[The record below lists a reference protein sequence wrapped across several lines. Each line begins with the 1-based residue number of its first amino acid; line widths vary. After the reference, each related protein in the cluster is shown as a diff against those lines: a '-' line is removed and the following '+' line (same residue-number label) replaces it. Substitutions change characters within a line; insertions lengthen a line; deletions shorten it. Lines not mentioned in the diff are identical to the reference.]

1 MKKILLIFAAIL
13 AMAANTAYAELTAT
27 PVTVQYPGYS
37 PAAAMLVDE
46 EGVAVL
52 TPVVVYE
59 SGTDVEVVFLGDGA
73 GDGIHDGKQFTLH
86 DVLRGNESFAPDAV
100 RLKGLW
106 IESADLQ
113 SVMVSKNFFVKN
125 NKWCVT
131 FKHIL
136 ADGHSEEFFVI
147 DEDGNNLGVIPNLE
161 SNASPCI
168 FLDGF
173 YCGTPY
179 LLASN
184 ENSEDGGFQ
193 LYTFTGSAGV
203 VANKVT
209 SITGAYPNP
218 LPAGQTLT
226 VSLDRAADNATFF
239 TVTDMTGR
247 QVYRHRVTPG
257 ENSFRL
263 SGARFGHGRYVYTVI
278 YGDGESVS
286 GNLMA
291 E

>member
-1 MKKILLIFAAIL
+1 MKKILLIFAAIF
-13 AMAANTAYAELTAT
+13 AMAANAAYAELTAT
-27 PVTVQYPGYS
+27 PVTGWYPGGDS
-37 PAAAMLVDE
+37 PEAAMLVDE
-46 EGVAVL
+46 EEVAVL

-59 SGTDVEVVFLGDGA
+59 SGNDVEVVFLGGF
-73 GDGIHDGKQFTLH
+73 GDGIHVGKHFTLH
-86 DVLRGNESFAPDAV
+86 DVLRGNRYEPDAV
-100 RLKGLW
+100 HLDGLW
-106 IESADLQ
+106 IESADIAT
-113 SVMVSKNFFVKN
+113 VMVSKNFFVKN
-125 NKWCVT
+125 DKWCVI

-136 ADGHSEEFFVI
+136 ADGNSEELIVI
-147 DEDGNNLGVIPNLE
+147 DEDGNNLGVLPDPDAIFHQ
-161 SNASPCI
+161 I

-179 LLASN
+179 LCVSK
-184 ENSEDGGFQ
+184 ENSEDADFR
-193 LYTFTGSAGV
+193 LYTFTGKAGV

-209 SITGAYPNP
+209 SISGAYPNP

-239 TVTDMTGR
+239 TVTDMSGR
-247 QVYRHRVTPG
+247 QAYRSRVTPG

-263 SGARFGHGRYVYTVI
+263 SGKRFGHGRYVYTVI

>member
-1 MKKILLIFAAIL
+1 
-13 AMAANTAYAELTAT
+13 MAANAAYAELTAT
-27 PVTVQYPGYS
+27 PVTGWYPGGC

-46 EGVAVL
+46 EEVAVL
-52 TPVVVYE
+52 TPVAVYE
-59 SGTDVEVVFLGDGA
+59 SGNDVEVVFLGGS
-73 GDGIHDGKQFTLH
+73 GDGIHVGKQFTLH
-86 DVLRGNESFAPDAV
+86 DVLRGEEYYEPDAV
-100 RLKGLW
+100 SLKGLW

-113 SVMVSKNFFVKN
+113 PVMVSKNFFVKN
-125 NKWCVT
+125 DKWCVT
-131 FKHIL
+131 LRHIL
-136 ADGHSEEFFVI
+136 ADGHSQEIIVI
-147 DEDGNNLGVIPNLE
+147 DEDGNNLGVLPTGA
-161 SNASPCI
+161 SNYQL

-179 LLASN
+179 LLASIDN
-184 ENSEDGGFQ
+184 EEDSDFQ
-193 LYTFTGSAGV
+193 LYTFTGKAGV

-239 TVTDMTGR
+239 TVTDMSGR
-247 QVYRHRVTPG
+247 QAYRSRVTPG

-263 SGARFGHGRYVYTVI
+263 SGARLGHGRYVYTVI

>member
-27 PVTVQYPGYS
+27 PVTGWYPGYC
-37 PAAAMLVDE
+37 PRAAMLVDE
-46 EGVAVL
+46 DGVAVL

-73 GDGIHDGKQFTLH
+73 GDGIHVGKQFTLH
-86 DVLRGNESFAPDAV
+86 DVLRGEYEYEPDAV
-100 RLKGLW
+100 MVEGLW

-125 NKWCVT
+125 DKWCVT
-131 FKHIL
+131 LRHTL
-136 ADGHSEEFFVI
+136 ADGTGSEILLV

-161 SNASPCI
+161 SSDSPCI

-179 LLASN
+179 LLAPIDN
-184 ENSEDGGFQ
+184 EKYSGFQ

-226 VSLDRAADNATFF
+226 VSLDRAADNSTFF